1 MRKAALILL
10 AFLVLACN
18 DDTPQ
23 KPEKLLTE
31 DEMVDVLYD
40 ITILQ
45 SVKSFNPKVLR
56 ENKIDLPD
64 YVYNKYNID
73 STVFAQNHAYYAA
86 QLDVY
91 EQIHNRVTDRVKK
104 EKEPFD
110 PEQPKTEKDS
120 LKEDKKKM
128 LGKNALKKL
137 NDRKENKDK

>member
-86 QLDVY
+86 QLNVY

-110 PEQPKTEKDS
+110 TEQPKTEKDS